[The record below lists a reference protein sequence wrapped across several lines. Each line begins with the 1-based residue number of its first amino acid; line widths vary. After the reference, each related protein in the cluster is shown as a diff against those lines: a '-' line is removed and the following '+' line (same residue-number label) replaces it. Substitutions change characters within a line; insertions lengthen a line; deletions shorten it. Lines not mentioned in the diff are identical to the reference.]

1 MFTKSHVTK
10 DFMGFILGCTNA
22 KEFIKAVDENFMSSN
37 KVLANILMKKLLGKS
52 FDNSKSVREDI
63 MKMRDMAAQ
72 LKSLEV
78 KIFES
83 FLVHFILNY
92 LCFEYSH
99 FKISHNA

>member
-1 MFTKSHVTK
+1 
-10 DFMGFILGCTNA
+10 
-22 KEFIKAVDENFMSSN
+22 
-37 KVLANILMKKLLGKS
+37 
-52 FDNSKSVREDI
+52 

-78 KIFES
+78 EISES

-99 FKISHNA
+99 FKISYNA